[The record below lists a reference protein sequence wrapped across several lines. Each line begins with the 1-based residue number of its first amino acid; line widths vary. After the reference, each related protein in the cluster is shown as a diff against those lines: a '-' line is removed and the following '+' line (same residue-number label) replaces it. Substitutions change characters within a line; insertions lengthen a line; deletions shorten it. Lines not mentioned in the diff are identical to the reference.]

1 MLCTLPT
8 SAVYFIYFEVL
19 YLPNEVL
26 YLPNEVLYLPRHPLS
41 LTRCKAER
49 VSPIYLYTYT
59 RKLEFLILILTV
71 DNSASRRLRGHL
83 GTLIN
88 ERQA

>member
-1 MLCTLPT
+1 MVCTLST
-8 SAVYFIYFEVL
+8 FAVYFIYFEVL

-26 YLPNEVLYLPRHPLS
+26 YLPQHPLS
-41 LTRCKAER
+41 LTRSKADEG
-49 VSPIYLYTYT
+49 SPIYLYTYT

>member
-1 MLCTLPT
+1 MVCTLST
-8 SAVYFIYFEVL
+8 FAVYFIYFEVL

-26 YLPNEVLYLPRHPLS
+26 YLPQHPLS
-41 LTRCKAER
+41 LTRSKADEG
-49 VSPIYLYTYT
+49 SPIYLYTYT
-59 RKLEFLILILTV
+59 RKPEFLILLLAV

>member
-1 MLCTLPT
+1 MQ
-8 SAVYFIYFEVL
+8 
-19 YLPNEVL
+19 
-26 YLPNEVLYLPRHPLS
+26 RHPLS

-71 DNSASRRLRGHL
+71 DNSASRRHRGHL
-83 GTLIN
+83 GTFID
-88 ERQA
+88 ERQV

>member
-1 MLCTLPT
+1 MVCTLST
-8 SAVYFIYFEVL
+8 FAVYFIYFEVL

-26 YLPNEVLYLPRHPLS
+26 YLPQHPLS
-41 LTRCKAER
+41 LTRSKADEG
-49 VSPIYLYTYT
+49 SPVYLYTYT

>member
-1 MLCTLPT
+1 MVCTLST
-8 SAVYFIYFEVL
+8 FAVYFIYFEVL

-26 YLPNEVLYLPRHPLS
+26 YLPNEVLYLPQHPLS
-41 LTRCKAER
+41 LTRSKADEG
-49 VSPIYLYTYT
+49 SPIYLYTYT

>member
-1 MLCTLPT
+1 MVCTLST
-8 SAVYFIYFEVL
+8 FAVYFIYFEVL

-26 YLPNEVLYLPRHPLS
+26 YLPNEVLYLPQHPLS
-41 LTRCKAER
+41 LTRSKADEG
-49 VSPIYLYTYT
+49 SPIYLYTYT
-59 RKLEFLILILTV
+59 RKPEFLILILTV

>member
-1 MLCTLPT
+1 MVCTLST
-8 SAVYFIYFEVL
+8 FAVYFIYFEVL

-26 YLPNEVLYLPRHPLS
+26 YLPQHPLS
-41 LTRCKAER
+41 LTRSKADEG
-49 VSPIYLYTYT
+49 SPIYLYTYT
-59 RKLEFLILILTV
+59 RKPEFLILILTV

>member
-1 MLCTLPT
+1 MVCTLST
-8 SAVYFIYFEVL
+8 FAVYFIYFEVL

-26 YLPNEVLYLPRHPLS
+26 YLPQHPLS
-41 LTRCKAER
+41 LTRSKADEG
-49 VSPIYLYTYT
+49 SPIYLYTYT
-59 RKLEFLILILTV
+59 RKLEFLILLLAV

>member
-1 MLCTLPT
+1 MVCTLST
-8 SAVYFIYFEVL
+8 FAVYFIYFEVL

-26 YLPNEVLYLPRHPLS
+26 YLPQHPLS
-41 LTRCKAER
+41 LTRSKADEG
-49 VSPIYLYTYT
+49 SPIYLYTYT
-59 RKLEFLILILTV
+59 SKLEFLILILTV